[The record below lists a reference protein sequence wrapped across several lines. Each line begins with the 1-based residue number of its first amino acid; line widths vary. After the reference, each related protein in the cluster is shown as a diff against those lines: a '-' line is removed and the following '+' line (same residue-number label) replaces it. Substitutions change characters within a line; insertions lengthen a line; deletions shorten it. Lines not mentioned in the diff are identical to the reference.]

1 MDSFIAAARV
11 GDAGSVVGLDIS
23 KGEVVHASKRAKA
36 RGVDQ
41 RVQFVNADIEKV
53 PLPDDSVDVV
63 ISNGAFCLAPDKEKA
78 FKEVFRVL
86 KPGGRYIIELI
97 LVNLSTVLDSLC
109 LPQI

>member
-1 MDSFIAAARV
+1 M
-11 GDAGSVVGLDIS
+11 
-23 KGEVVHASKRAKA
+23 
-36 RGVDQ
+36 
-41 RVQFVNADIEKV
+41 EKM
-53 PLPDDSVDVV
+53 PLPDATFDVV

-97 LVNLSTVLDSLC
+97 SVNLSTVLESLC

>member
-1 MDSFIAAARV
+1 M
-11 GDAGSVVGLDIS
+11 
-23 KGEVVHASKRAKA
+23 
-36 RGVDQ
+36 
-41 RVQFVNADIEKV
+41 EKM
-53 PLPDDSVDVV
+53 PLPDATFDVV

-97 LVNLSTVLDSLC
+97 SVNLSTVLDSLC